1 MISQANTTKS
11 PPYGSFF
18 RKHCWY
24 LRFKSADALTSDL
37 DELNIHHELL
47 HLSSAILVKGSLA
60 VWILLGTMKWHLT
73 KAWAQENRERSIW
86 EGRVQEYW
94 PKLVFKLK
102 TNTQT
107 EIKLITLLKDGNSYL
122 TRLMLISMDER
133 IIQQKV
139 NGFCWEKH
147 TSHHFHIGSLVKQN
161 WRPHEMSQLF
171 IFHLGCKLDFINHLH
186 TLIFQIASPS

>member
-1 MISQANTTKS
+1 MERAIFTIWVFSVPKIWWKRTYDKVNSKNNYSSSFHKHNFYIQILDLYHIWRKKLGRRWEEWLMISQANTTKS

-60 VWILLGTMKWHLT
+60 VRIMLGTMKWHLT
-73 KAWAQENRERSIW
+73 KAWAQQNRERSVW

-94 PKLVFKLK
+94 PKLVF
-102 TNTQT
+102 
-107 EIKLITLLKDGNSYL
+107 
-122 TRLMLISMDER
+122 
-133 IIQQKV
+133 
-139 NGFCWEKH
+139 
-147 TSHHFHIGSLVKQN
+147 
-161 WRPHEMSQLF
+161 
-171 IFHLGCKLDFINHLH
+171 
-186 TLIFQIASPS
+186 